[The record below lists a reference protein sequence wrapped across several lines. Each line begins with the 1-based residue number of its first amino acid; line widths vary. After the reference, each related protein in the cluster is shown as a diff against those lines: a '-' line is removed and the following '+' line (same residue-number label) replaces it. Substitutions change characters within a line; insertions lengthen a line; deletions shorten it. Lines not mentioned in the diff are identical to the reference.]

1 VDWNRIQERLS
12 CEHSAKSDGACHAFA
27 PGLARFGLIHF
38 DRAGPGPGCGSR
50 CAACRAIDDKATT
63 WKLDYANLR
72 TRLLANGQI
81 LEWQ

>member
-1 VDWNRIQERLS
+1 VDALDDLER
-12 CEHSAKSDGACHAFA
+12 
-27 PGLARFGLIHF
+27 ARFERHL
-38 DRAGPGPGCGSR
+38 AE